1 MKKEDFLKE
10 AHAIEG
16 QLKGEREELK
26 KEKSALWYILAVFL
40 ALIVVSMIIPYYGI
54 KLDPEPNYIAKLGEV
69 LPEGVVIG
77 NESHGID
84 KKKDFLRFLDSGD
97 VVVKQIAD
105 SVVSKSGCMGHKV
118 CYAKALFYF
127 VKDKDNLNYI
137 NDPPD
142 EYVKTAKETLKSG
155 GGDCDDFSVLLAN
168 LLQAVGIST
177 RFVFVPGHVY
187 VEAYLP
193 EAIGKY
199 KSEGEWVSMDS
210 TCEYCEFGEI
220 SISSSNKEK
229 VYV

>member
-10 AHAIEG
+10 AQEIEG
-16 QLKGEREELK
+16 QLKDEREELR
-26 KEKSALWYILAVFL
+26 KERSALWYILAVFL
-40 ALIVVSMIIPYYGI
+40 ALIVVSMVVPYYGI
-54 KLDPEPNYIAKLGEV
+54 KLDPEPKYIAWVGEV
-69 LPEGVVIG
+69 LPAEIIIG
-77 NESHGID
+77 NESRGID
-84 KKKDFLRFLDSGD
+84 KKRDFLRFLGVD
-97 VVVKQIAD
+97 VVVKQVAD
-105 SVVSKSGCMGHKV
+105 GVVSKSGCRGHKV
-118 CYAKALFYF
+118 CYAKSLFYF

-137 NDPPD
+137 SDPPD

-155 GGDCDDFSVLLAN
+155 GGDCDDYSVLLAN

-193 EAIGKY
+193 EAIEKY

>member
-10 AHAIEG
+10 AIDVEE
-16 QLKGEREELK
+16 QLNSEKEELR
-26 KEKSALWYILAVFL
+26 KERSALWYILAVFL
-40 ALIVVSMIIPYYGI
+40 ALIVVSMIIPYYGV
-54 KLDPEPNYIAKLGEV
+54 KLDPEPNYIAKIGEV
-69 LPEGVVIG
+69 LPDEIIVG
-77 NESHGID
+77 NKSREID
-84 KKKDFLRFLDSGD
+84 NKRDFLKFLDSGD
-97 VVVKQIAD
+97 EVVKQVAD
-105 SVVSKSGCMGHKV
+105 GVVSKSGCNGHKV

-127 VKDKDNLNYI
+127 VKEKDNLNYI

-187 VEAYLP
+187 VEAYLT

-199 KSEGEWVSMDS
+199 KSESEWVSMDS

-220 SISSSNKEK
+220 SISSSNKKK

>member
-10 AHAIEG
+10 AQEVGG
-16 QLKGEREELK
+16 QLKAEREELK

-40 ALIVVSMIIPYYGI
+40 ALIVVSMIIPYYGV
-54 KLDPEPNYIAKLGEV
+54 KLDPEPKYIARIGEV
-69 LPEGVVIG
+69 LPESVVIG
-77 NESHGID
+77 NESRGID

-97 VVVKQIAD
+97 DVVKQVAD
-105 SVVSKSGCMGHKV
+105 GIVSKSRCKGHRV

-127 VKDKDNLNYI
+127 IRDRDNLNYI
-137 NDPPD
+137 SDPPD

-155 GGDCDDFSVLLAN
+155 GGDCDDYSVLLAN

-199 KSEGEWVSMDS
+199 KSDGEWVAMDS

-220 SISSSNKEK
+220 SISSSNKDK